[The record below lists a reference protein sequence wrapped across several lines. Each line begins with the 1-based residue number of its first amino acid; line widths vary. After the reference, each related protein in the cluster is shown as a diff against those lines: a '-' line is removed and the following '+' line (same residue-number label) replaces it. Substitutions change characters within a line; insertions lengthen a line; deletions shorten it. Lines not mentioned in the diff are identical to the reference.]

1 MIERWDPSS
10 SSAPT
15 LETAAQGHTRATALG
30 RALALSLLSLLGCG
44 SQSDDTPGQGGST
57 MTGGA
62 GATGAAAGIG
72 GAGAGGS
79 AAGGAGAGGSVTGG
93 AGASGSATGGAG
105 SGSGGIAATGGL
117 GGAPAGA
124 GGMSAGLGGLGGAG
138 AGGLG
143 GQAAGGMAGAPS
155 PAKLSETGLFTA
167 RGTAPGELVLAEGVR
182 AFEPKY
188 KLWSDGA
195 DKKRYVYLPPGA
207 KIDTTDADH
216 WVLPPG
222 TKLWKSFIMGERLVE
237 TRLIEFTPAG
247 GNAVRYATYYWTM
260 ADSTDADL
268 VPYEEQYRNAGMT
281 THDIPN
287 GPTCER
293 CHNTLKDHALGFGA
307 FQLNHSTPGSV
318 TLQQLLDE
326 ELLTVPIP
334 TTNGLAGEPQLT
346 QDALGYLHAN
356 CGNCHNDSP
365 GIPVEN
371 VPEPQMFLRL
381 SVADQSLEQTDT
393 WLTAINRATTASA
406 DLGLDYRILGG
417 GALEESAIYHRM
429 GLRMSEGDQMPPI
442 GSEIVDME
450 GRELI
455 GTWIDSLPSP

>member
-1 MIERWDPSS
+1 MIERSTPSFS
-10 SSAPT
+10 SPRTFETGT
-15 LETAAQGHTRATALG
+15 LRHACARALDHALVLS
-30 RALALSLLSLLGCG
+30 ALALIGCG
-44 SQSDDTPGQGGST
+44 SQGDDTPGQGGST

-62 GATGAAAGIG
+62 GATGATSGMG
-72 GAGAGGS
+72 GAG
-79 AAGGAGAGGSVTGG
+79 AGGAGAGGAGAGG
-93 AGASGSATGGAG
+93 AGTGGVATAGAGAG
-105 SGSGGIAATGGL
+105 SGGINATGGL

-124 GGMSAGLGGLGGAG
+124 GGMSGGLGGLGGAG

-143 GQAAGGMAGAPS
+143 GQASGGMGGAAS
-155 PAKLSETGLFTA
+155 AAKLSETGLFTA
-167 RGTAPGELVLAEGVR
+167 RGTAPGELVLATGVR

-188 KLWSDGA
+188 KLWSDDA
-195 DKKRYVYLPPGA
+195 DKKRYVYLPPNA

-222 TKLWKSFIMGERLVE
+222 TKLWKSFIKDDRLVE

-247 GNAVRYATYYWTM
+247 ENAVRYATYYWPM

-293 CHNTLKDHALGFGA
+293 CHNTLKDRALGFSA

-326 ELLTVPIP
+326 DLLTVPVS

-356 CGNCHNDSP
+356 CGNCHNDSD

-381 SVADQSLEQTDT
+381 SMADQSLEETDT
-393 WLTAINRATTASA
+393 WLTAINRATTAST

-417 GALEESAIYHRM
+417 GSLEESAIYHRM

-455 GTWIDSLPSP
+455 GAWIESLPPPSP